1 MSKGNKRMEKKR
13 IITVDLARMIAIF
26 CVILTHAVESVWQ
39 MDVNSLLARK
49 YYINLVILGL
59 HTIGRLVCVI
69 VRISFA

>member
-26 CVILTHAVESVWQ
+26 CVILTYAVESVWQ